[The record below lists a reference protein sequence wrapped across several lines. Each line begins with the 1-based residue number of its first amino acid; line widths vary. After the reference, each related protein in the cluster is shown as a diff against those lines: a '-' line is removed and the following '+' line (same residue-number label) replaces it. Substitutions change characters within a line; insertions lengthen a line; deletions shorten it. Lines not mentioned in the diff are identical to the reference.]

1 MSFEFFPEESDRI
14 AANATPLMPEDVEAP
29 AFAGLGGELLR
40 APMRA
45 FSSMGAAGALAVSGA
60 LRTHGIDQADETL
73 FGVVD
78 RFRQARDF
86 WTAEPG
92 EVGTAGRILGGLTEF
107 GTLLGVGAGNPAL
120 AIGTTELSTAADLA
134 VDNVSPGVAVTA
146 GAVEAAGTAVAFRV
160 PFLGKTLAQ
169 RLVLGAG
176 ANVAAGAATTGGVNL
191 TLSGAGYDVQA
202 ERYDPWNVEAR
213 AVDAFAGA
221 LFGGIAHYAERATP
235 QAREAAAVLNDHQH
249 ATTATAPGIPKTPEA
264 IDAHVDAIRQAIG
277 ELGSDQPVTAAV
289 DPALFK
295 PDPYRTA
302 VNEEVRTAAREEFG
316 PEPRVDTP
324 KPAPVEEQLGA
335 RMADLEKLPP
345 DAAPI
350 APGLRQMFEAAA
362 RAKPQFDDIVRGI
375 VAEVQGTVA
384 QLADLKGVKR
394 SFEKIRDDYAGDPT
408 QIKDLVRGTI
418 EVQSLQQ
425 AEAVLARIS
434 ERFFL
439 LPRGQRNL
447 LRADVDPVDGYRD
460 AKFNALVDGHV
471 VELQVN
477 VPSMLKAK
485 KQVHGAYE
493 ARSKIER
500 DSKGRERTPAE
511 QAEIDRL
518 NAEMKAVYDAAWT
531 EATSSR
537 NSGQDTGA
545 PLRLADSGSNTRGSG
560 LSQAADEKGQPGTLP
575 SDTGMPSTS
584 KSSTPGGAALG
595 KDIGI
600 TSDAR
605 SIAEGDAAL
614 ELSSAAQIL
623 SQSPDLM
630 IALEDGTEIRAAD
643 ALAAAESDVR
653 QAQELGAGVNALA
666 TCALQFLGG

>member
-120 AIGTTELSTAADLA
+120 AIGTTELNTAADLA

-213 AVDAFAGA
+213 AVDAFTGA

-316 PEPRVDTP
+316 PEPRVEVDP
-324 KPAPVEEQLGA
+324 PLPVDQPPPMLPDPPVDAAPQF
-335 RMADLEKLPP
+335 KLPP
-345 DAAPI
+345 GLDDGRLADPVFRNGLGALANEIEKGGGVSYIYNERGDITGRSPSVNPPWFQQLAKDERVSVAEVKAAVDAALEGRRLGAKQARVVSRMLGEVEDREGVLGPQFLNRTATEVDAEARRADMRLEERAYLPEWDTETRDLMDI
-350 APGLRQMFEAAA
+350 AAAA
-362 RAKPQFDDIVRGI
+362 RRMD
-375 VAEVQGTVA
+375 
-384 QLADLKGVKR
+384 
-394 SFEKIRDDYAGDPT
+394 
-408 QIKDLVRGTI
+408 
-418 EVQSLQQ
+418 
-425 AEAVLARIS
+425 AEAVDAILESQADDAQIAQRLQEVIDRGRQS
-434 ERFFL
+434 E
-439 LPRGQRNL
+439 G
-447 LRADVDPVDGYRD
+447 RAP
-460 AKFNALVDGHV
+460 
-471 VELQVN
+471 
-477 VPSMLKAK
+477 
-485 KQVHGAYE
+485 
-493 ARSKIER
+493 
-500 DSKGRERTPAE
+500 
-511 QAEIDRL
+511 QAEGVGSARPAAGAPVG
-518 NAEMKAVYDAAWT
+518 AEAGKAGDTARTDAA
-531 EATSSR
+531 
-537 NSGQDTGA
+537 G
-545 PLRLADSGSNTRGSG
+545 
-560 LSQAADEKGQPGTLP
+560 
-575 SDTGMPSTS
+575 
-584 KSSTPGGAALG
+584 
-595 KDIGI
+595 
-600 TSDAR
+600 
-605 SIAEGDAAL
+605 AL

-623 SQSPDLM
+623 RQSPDLM
-630 IALEDGTEIRAAD
+630 IALEDGTTVRAAD
-643 ALAAAESDVR
+643 ALAAAEADVR
-653 QAQELGAGVNALA
+653 QAEELGAGVNALA